1 VQLPTVTRNFPS
13 LTESYGRVL
22 ATQAAREDAGD
33 AGAPVSTLEW
43 PPPLMALEQP
53 AYCIACD
60 APRGECD
67 HIVGHYLE
75 PLVYTQLEGTD
86 PKSFRWARG
95 VEETW
100 RTDNPQDTWPQ
111 AAPRAGSPESTEP
124 VPVQQ
129 LIVQLEAHIDLDY
142 DLEDLLRETYA
153 HDPLKTSR
161 LVTGIIDKTA
171 SRRLKSP
178 GGLLVT
184 RLRQLSRNR

>member
-13 LTESYGRVL
+13 LAQSYGRVL

-33 AGAPVSTLEW
+33 ADAPVSTLEW
-43 PPPLMALEQP
+43 PPPLVALEQP

-95 VEETW
+95 ADEKW
-100 RTDNPQDTWPQ
+100 RTDNPQDTWPK
-111 AAPRAGSPESTEP
+111 AAPLERVEAATPLPE
-124 VPVQQ
+124 
-129 LIVQLEAHIDLDY
+129 LLAALERRMELGNN
-142 DLEDLLRETYA
+142 LEDLVREAYA
-153 HDPLKTSR
+153 NDPLKTSR
-161 LVTGIIDKTA
+161 ACT
-171 SRRLKSP
+171 RLLDDAERQQFRSP
-178 GGLLVT
+178 GGILFS
-184 RLRQLSRNR
+184 RLKHLRSK